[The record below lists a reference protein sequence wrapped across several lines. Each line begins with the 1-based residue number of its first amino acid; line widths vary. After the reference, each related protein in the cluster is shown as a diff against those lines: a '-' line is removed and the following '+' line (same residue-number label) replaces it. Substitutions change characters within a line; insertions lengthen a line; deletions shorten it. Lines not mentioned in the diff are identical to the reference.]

1 MSSSLP
7 PLTGDGIN
15 PIVRIEEVW
24 KEFPTAGEPLKVL
37 RGADLEVAA
46 GEIVT
51 IVGASGS
58 GKSTLLNIIG
68 ALDRPTSGTVRVAGR
83 DLNTLWDEALAE
95 LRSRHMG
102 FVFQFHHL
110 LPEFSAHEN
119 VAMPALIAG
128 IAREE
133 AMERALELLGS
144 VGLAERA
151 DYQPAKLSGGE
162 QQRVAVARA
171 LSNNPGLLLADEPSG
186 NLDSV
191 TSESLHELLWELNEL
206 EGQTLILVTH
216 NQDLASRSTR
226 VLELADG
233 RLNS

>member
-7 PLTGDGIN
+7 PLTGNGIN

-37 RGADLEVAA
+37 RGVDLEVAA

-51 IVGASGS
+51 IIGASGS

-68 ALDRPTSGTVRVAGR
+68 ALDRPTSGTVRVVGR

-95 LRSRHMG
+95 LRNRHMG

-110 LPEFSAHEN
+110 LPEFSAQEN

-191 TSESLHELLWELNEL
+191 TSESLHELLWELNER

>member
-7 PLTGDGIN
+7 PLTGNGIN

-37 RGADLEVAA
+37 RGVDLEVAA

-51 IVGASGS
+51 IIGASGS

-68 ALDRPTSGTVRVAGR
+68 ALDRPTSGTVRVVGR

-110 LPEFSAHEN
+110 LPEFSAQEN

-191 TSESLHELLWELNEL
+191 TSESLHELLWELNER

>member
-7 PLTGDGIN
+7 PLTGNGVN

-24 KEFPTAGEPLKVL
+24 KEFPTAAEPLKVL
-37 RGADLEVAA
+37 RGVDLEVAA

-51 IVGASGS
+51 IIGASGS

>member
-7 PLTGDGIN
+7 PLTGNGVN

-37 RGADLEVAA
+37 RGVDLEVAA

-110 LPEFSAHEN
+110 LPEFSAQEN

-216 NQDLASRSTR
+216 NQNLASRSTR

>member
-7 PLTGDGIN
+7 PLTGNGVN

-37 RGADLEVAA
+37 RGVDLEVAA

-51 IVGASGS
+51 IIGASGS

-110 LPEFSAHEN
+110 LPEFSAQEN

-216 NQDLASRSTR
+216 NQNLASRSTR